1 MRISDWSSD
10 VCSPDLA
17 GIAID
22 GVPRQITAEGDL
34 AGISRRQVAAV
45 LGVDRAAA
53 DRIIGPVRDE
63 DMEVRIERERLGCA
77 GQRRAVAIH
86 ADPARRGELLL
97 GLLDLRRRSEERRV
111 GKECVSTCRS
121 RWSPY
126 P

>member
-1 MRISDWSSD
+1 MSLEKSSRPECRR
-10 VCSPDLA
+10 VEHITRQRAHIVGELCAGA

-63 DMEVRIERERLGCA
+63 DMEDRKSVVKGKRVAVRVDLG
-77 GQRRAVAIH
+77 GRTNMKKKIMKNIR
-86 ADPARRGELLL
+86 
-97 GLLDLRRRSEERRV
+97 
-111 GKECVSTCRS
+111 T
-121 RWSPY
+121 
-126 P
+126 